1 MPPFFIFIVHNY
13 FMKDFSSHIGII
25 GAGISGLALGCFLKK
40 ANIPVVIFE
49 KSDDINEYG
58 AGISLSPNGLR
69 ILKAL
74 GIFKKI
80 QRLSGNPHKAYFFS
94 NNKMI
99 TSLPVDVITTSRQTL
114 YQTLLQNYLSYDGD
128 ILFNHELLDLD
139 VNSLKLSFSNGNEVN
154 VNHLVA
160 CDGIKSICRKYH
172 DKLDS
177 EPSYSGYS
185 VWRAIIDKKQENIET
200 YLGPNHHIV
209 TYPIDNNRTS
219 FVAAFK
225 TNKMYKESW
234 RSSGSKE
241 EMLNDLPK
249 ISKKAYSIFDTDFD
263 LYKWGVYTR
272 PNVKRLYMKNITFLG
287 DAAHP
292 IVPFM
297 GQGGC
302 LALEDAFVFSELVSK
317 FKDDYTKIQYTY
329 EKIRLKRIKKIK
341 ARSEIQ
347 GHLNHLKN
355 PFLILCRNMIMKYSS
370 IIRIIVKDIWNYDS
384 NLEIKN
390 IK

>member
-1 MPPFFIFIVHNY
+1 
-13 FMKDFSSHIGII
+13 MKDFSDHIGII

-49 KSDDINEYG
+49 KSNDISEYG

-69 ILKAL
+69 VLKAL

-80 QRLSGNPHKAYFFS
+80 QRLSGNPNKAYFFS
-94 NNKMI
+94 NNKKV
-99 TSLPVDVITTSRQTL
+99 TSFPVDVITTSRQTL
-114 YQTLLQNYLSYDGD
+114 YKSLLENYLSYDGD

-139 VNSLKLSFSNGNEVN
+139 ANSLKISFSNGNIFN
-154 VNHLVA
+154 VSHLVA

-177 EPSYSGYS
+177 EPIYSGYS
-185 VWRAIIDKKQENIET
+185 VWRAIVDKKQENIET

-209 TYPIDNNRTS
+209 TYPIDKSRTS
-219 FVAAFK
+219 FVAAIK

-234 RSSGSKE
+234 RSIGTKE
-241 EMLNDLPK
+241 EMLKDLPK
-249 ISKKAYSIFDTDFD
+249 IPKKAYSFLDTDIN

-272 PNVKRLYMKNITFLG
+272 PNIKSLYMKNITFLG

-317 FKDDYTKIQYTY
+317 FKNDFSKIQYAY

-347 GHLNHLKN
+347 GHLNHIKN
-355 PFLILCRNMIMKYSS
+355 PFLILCRNLIMKFSP
-370 IIRIIVKDIWNYDS
+370 IIPAIVKDIWDYDS
-384 NLEIKN
+384 SIEINN

>member
-1 MPPFFIFIVHNY
+1 
-13 FMKDFSSHIGII
+13 MKDFSGHIGII
-25 GAGISGLALGCFLKK
+25 GAGISGLALGCFLKR

-49 KSDDINEYG
+49 KSNDVSEHG

-69 ILKAL
+69 VLKDL

-80 QRLSGNPHKAYFFS
+80 QRLSGNPNKAYFFS
-94 NNKMI
+94 NNKKV
-99 TSLPVDVITTSRQTL
+99 TSIPVDIITTSRQTL
-114 YQTLLQNYLSYDGD
+114 YKGLLENYLSNDGD

-139 VNSLKLSFSNGNEVN
+139 VNSLKISFSNGNIFN
-154 VNHLVA
+154 VSHLVA

-209 TYPIDNNRTS
+209 TYPIDKNRIS
-219 FVAAFK
+219 FVAAIK
-225 TNKMYKESW
+225 TNKMHKESW
-234 RSSGSKE
+234 RSIGTKE

-249 ISKKAYSIFDTDFD
+249 ISKKAYSILDADFD

-272 PNVKRLYMKNITFLG
+272 PNIKSLYMKNITFLG

-317 FKDDYTKIQYTY
+317 FKNDFSKIQYAY

-347 GHLNHLKN
+347 GYLNHIKN
-355 PFLILCRNMIMKYSS
+355 PLLVFCRNLIMKFSP
-370 IIRIIVKDIWNYDS
+370 IITKIVKDIWDYDPS
-384 NLEIKN
+384 SEIN
-390 IK
+390 DIK

>member
-1 MPPFFIFIVHNY
+1 
-13 FMKDFSSHIGII
+13 MKDFSGHIGII

-49 KSDDINEYG
+49 KSNDISEYG

-69 ILKAL
+69 VLKAL

-80 QRLSGNPHKAYFFS
+80 QRLSGNPNKAYFFS
-94 NNKMI
+94 NNKKV
-99 TSLPVDVITTSRQTL
+99 TSFPVDVITTSRQTL
-114 YQTLLQNYLSYDGD
+114 YKSLLENYLSYDGD

-139 VNSLKLSFSNGNEVN
+139 VNSLKISFSNGSIFN
-154 VNHLVA
+154 VGHLVA
-160 CDGIKSICRKYH
+160 CDGIKSICRKFH

-185 VWRAIIDKKQENIET
+185 VWRAIVDKKQENIET

-209 TYPIDNNRTS
+209 TYPIDKSRTS
-219 FVAAFK
+219 FVAAIK

-234 RSSGSKE
+234 RSIGTKE
-241 EMLNDLPK
+241 EMLKDLPK
-249 ISKKAYSIFDTDFD
+249 IPKKAYSFLDTDIN

-272 PNVKRLYMKNITFLG
+272 PNIKSLYMKNITFLG

-317 FKDDYTKIQYTY
+317 FKNDFSKIQYAY

-347 GHLNHLKN
+347 GHLNHIKN
-355 PFLILCRNMIMKYSS
+355 PFLILCRNLIMKFSP
-370 IIRIIVKDIWNYDS
+370 IIPTIVKDIWDYDS
-384 NLEIKN
+384 SIEINN

>member
-1 MPPFFIFIVHNY
+1 
-13 FMKDFSSHIGII
+13 MKDFSGHIGII

-49 KSDDINEYG
+49 KSNDISEHG

-69 ILKAL
+69 VLKAL
-74 GIFKKI
+74 GIYKKI
-80 QRLSGNPHKAYFFS
+80 QRLSGNPNKAYFFS
-94 NNKMI
+94 NNKKV
-99 TSLPVDVITTSRQTL
+99 TSFPVDVITTSRQTL
-114 YQTLLQNYLSYDGD
+114 YKSLLDNYLSYDGD

-139 VNSLKLSFSNGNEVN
+139 VDSLKISFSNGNTFN
-154 VNHLVA
+154 VSHLVA
-160 CDGIKSICRKYH
+160 CDGIRSICRKYH
-172 DKLDS
+172 DKIDS

-209 TYPIDNNRTS
+209 TYPIDKNRTS
-219 FVAAFK
+219 FVAAIK
-225 TNKMYKESW
+225 TNKMHKESW
-234 RSSGSKE
+234 RSIGTKE
-241 EMLNDLPK
+241 EMLKDLPK
-249 ISKKAYSIFDTDFD
+249 ISKKAYSFLDTDFD

-272 PNVKRLYMKNITFLG
+272 SNIKSLYMKNVTFLG

-292 IVPFM
+292 IVPVM

-317 FKDDYTKIQYTY
+317 FKNDFSKIQYAY

-347 GHLNHLKN
+347 GYLNHIKN
-355 PFLILCRNMIMKYSS
+355 PFLVLCRNLIMKFFP
-370 IIRIIVKDIWNYDS
+370 IIPKIVKDIWDYDS
-384 NLEIKN
+384 SIEINN
-390 IK
+390 IKQY

>member
-1 MPPFFIFIVHNY
+1 
-13 FMKDFSSHIGII
+13 MKDFSGHIGII

-40 ANIPVVIFE
+40 ADIPVVIFE
-49 KSDDINEYG
+49 KSNDVSEYG

-69 ILKAL
+69 VLKAL

-80 QRLSGNPHKAYFFS
+80 QRLSGNPNKAYFFS
-94 NNKMI
+94 NNKKV
-99 TSLPVDVITTSRQTL
+99 TSFPVDVITTSRQTL
-114 YQTLLQNYLSYDGD
+114 YKSLLENYLSYDGD

-139 VNSLKLSFSNGNEVN
+139 VNSLELSFSNGSIFN
-154 VNHLVA
+154 VSHLVA
-160 CDGIKSICRKYH
+160 CDGIKSICRKFH

-185 VWRAIIDKKQENIET
+185 VWRAIVDKKQENIET

-209 TYPIDNNRTS
+209 TYPIDKSRIS
-219 FVAAFK
+219 FVAAIK

-234 RSSGSKE
+234 RSIGTKE
-241 EMLNDLPK
+241 EMLKDLPK
-249 ISKKAYSIFDTDFD
+249 ISKKAYSFLDTDIN

-272 PNVKRLYMKNITFLG
+272 PNIKSLYMKNITFLG

-317 FKDDYTKIQYTY
+317 FKNDFNKIQYAY

-347 GHLNHLKN
+347 GYLNHIKN
-355 PFLILCRNMIMKYSS
+355 PFFILCRNLIMKFSP
-370 IIRIIVKDIWNYDS
+370 IIPATVKDIWNYDS
-384 NLEIKN
+384 SIEINN